1 MIPVERGS
9 HFGRVE
15 KQKYLWR
22 VIGLHSAGPA
32 LLTVVLFFVMIRL
45 VFIPAFQNNLMD
57 AKREMARELINSV
70 WNLLN
75 NYNERSGSGELT
87 PAQARERA
95 KERIR
100 TMRYGPEDKDYF
112 WINDMRPVIIMHPYR
127 ADLEGKDVRDF
138 KDTMGKRVFVEFVD
152 MVRQHNAGYVEY
164 RWQWKDD
171 PLHIV
176 PKVSYVRLFEPWGWV
191 VGTGVYIEDVE
202 KDINNITRRINMATS
217 GILAIIILLSIYIIW
232 HHRIIELERLKI
244 EANLVES
251 EEKYRFLI
259 ENMNDGLIVVDKNG
273 RIIYVNARMCEMTGY
288 TAEELEKT
296 IFTGYFDDENLAIIT
311 TQLERR
317 RKGEYHS
324 YEVAWTKKNGE
335 RVMSIVSPRP
345 IYDKQGE
352 YNGSFGV
359 VTDLT
364 SRIRAENEKKELQMQ
379 LIQTQKLDS
388 IGKLAG
394 GIAHDFN
401 NILTVINGHAQ
412 MAMRKIDGLSP
423 VINERLKKD
432 IVAISEAGER
442 AARLIRQLLVFSR
455 KQASESVVVDI
466 NSVIGNLMK
475 MILRLIG
482 EDIRVETSLI
492 SPVPGIK
499 GDPAQLEQVLINLIV
514 NSRDSIAEGTDPAS
528 EKKIMVKTDRQ
539 YLDEEFCSVNK
550 EIIPGEYV
558 TIAVTDTGAGMDENM
573 IGSIFEPFY
582 TTKSSGKGTGLGLSI
597 VYAIVRQHRGCIN
610 VNSKQ
615 GEGSTFTVCLPVCN
629 EVITD
634 KKDVPKEEPSLS
646 GNECVLLVEDDIN
659 VRSFT
664 EAVLAEHGYS
674 VYSAGNGCEAL
685 SLISEKG
692 LKPDL
697 LLTDMIMPEMDG
709 LELTGEYL
717 RLFPFSRVI
726 MMSGYT
732 DRDMSLLDNMNGRV
746 IFMHKPYSIQ
756 KLMLLIRESV
766 DGPRHRYET

>member
-1 MIPVERGS
+1 MIPVARDN
-9 HFGRVE
+9 HFGRAE

-45 VFIPAFQNNLMD
+45 VFIPAFQHNLMD

-100 TMRYGPEDKDYF
+100 KMRYGPEDKDYF
-112 WINDMRPVIIMHPYR
+112 WINDLRPVIIMHPYR
-127 ADLEGKDVRDF
+127 TDLEGKDVGDF
-138 KDTMGKRVFVEFVD
+138 RDTMGKRVFVEFVD
-152 MVRQHNAGYVEY
+152 MARQHNAGYVEY

-202 KDINNITRRINMATS
+202 KDIKHITRRINMATS
-217 GILAIIILLSIYIIW
+217 GILVIIILLSIYIIW
-232 HHRIIELERLKI
+232 HHRNIELERLKI

-273 RIIYVNARMCEMTGY
+273 VIIYANARMCEMMGY
-288 TAEELEKT
+288 TVEELENT
-296 IFTGYFDDENLAIIT
+296 LFTGYFDDENLVT
-311 TQLERR
+311 VTDQLEKR
-317 RKGEYHS
+317 RKGEHHS

-345 IYDKQGE
+345 IYDKQGG

-432 IVAISEAGER
+432 IVAIKDAGER

-455 KQASESVVVDI
+455 KQASESMVVDI
-466 NSVIGNLMK
+466 NNVIGNLMK

-499 GDPAQLEQVLINLIV
+499 GDRAQLEQVLINLIV
-514 NSRDSIAEGTDPAS
+514 NSRDSIVEGTDPAS
-528 EKKIMVKTDRQ
+528 EKKIIVKTDRQ
-539 YLDEEFCSVNK
+539 YLDEEFCTINK
-550 EIIPGEYV
+550 DVTPGEYV
-558 TIAVTDTGAGMDENM
+558 TIAVTDTGGGMDENM

-597 VYAIVRQHRGCIN
+597 VYAIVRQHRGCIH
-610 VNSKQ
+610 VTSKQ

-634 KKDVPKEEPSLS
+634 KEEIPKNEPSLS
-646 GNECVLLVEDDIN
+646 GSECVLLVEDDIN
-659 VRSFT
+659 VRGFT
-664 EAVLAEHGYS
+664 ETVLTEHGYS
-674 VYSAGNGCEAL
+674 VHSAGNGREAL

-732 DRDMSLLDNMNGRV
+732 DRDMGSLDNMNGRV
-746 IFMHKPYSIQ
+746 TFMHKPYSIQ
-756 KLMLLIRESV
+756 KLMLLIRESL
-766 DGPRHRYET
+766 DGPRQGYET